1 MADDHAAHAISAYDR
16 GLLATPGID
25 RLADEG
31 IRLDACF
38 CTNAICSPSRAA
50 ILTGTYNHVNRVTTL
65 DTHFDARTP
74 TFASLLRDA
83 GYRTALIGKWHL
95 GHGGI
100 HDPRGFDRWAV
111 LPDQGDYHDPLLIH
125 DDGTQRVHRGYVTD
139 LLTDMTIQ
147 AIDERAGDQP
157 FCVLLHHK
165 APHRPWDPDP
175 AFGGTIDSSSL
186 PEPHTLFDDHAG
198 HAPAAREARMSM
210 MDLDDRDLKVPVPE
224 GLELPEEVR
233 WRWRRYMEDYLACCA
248 SIDANMTRLL
258 DALDDRG
265 LTQDTIVVYTSD
277 QGFFLGEHGWFDKRF
292 MYEESLRMPFLLRY
306 PRLVQAGSTSD
317 AMAVNVDFAQTFL
330 ELADVP
336 APHWMQGRSLV
347 PLLRGE
353 VPDDWPTAMYY
364 RYWMHL
370 DGAHRV
376 QAHYGVRTHRH
387 KLVHYPGSAPPHPD
401 PDAWQEARE
410 PAWELFDLD
419 ADPYELTSVH
429 DDPAYAGVRAEL
441 EARLAALQREVGDRP

>member
-1 MADDHAAHAISAYDR
+1 
-16 GLLATPGID
+16 
-25 RLADEG
+25 
-31 IRLDACF
+31 
-38 CTNAICSPSRAA
+38 
-50 ILTGTYNHVNRVTTL
+50 
-65 DTHFDARTP
+65 
-74 TFASLLRDA
+74 
-83 GYRTALIGKWHL
+83 
-95 GHGGI
+95 
-100 HDPRGFDRWAV
+100 
-111 LPDQGDYHDPLLIH
+111 
-125 DDGTQRVHRGYVTD
+125 
-139 LLTDMTIQ
+139 
-147 AIDERAGDQP
+147 
-157 FCVLLHHK
+157 
-165 APHRPWDPDP
+165 
-175 AFGGTIDSSSL
+175 
-186 PEPHTLFDDHAG
+186 
-198 HAPAAREARMSM
+198 
-210 MDLDDRDLKVPVPE
+210 
-224 GLELPEEVR
+224 
-233 WRWRRYMEDYLACCA
+233 
-248 SIDANMTRLL
+248 
-258 DALDDRG
+258 
-265 LTQDTIVVYTSD
+265 
-277 QGFFLGEHGWFDKRF
+277 
-292 MYEESLRMPFLLRY
+292 
-306 PRLVQAGSTSD
+306 
-317 AMAVNVDFAQTFL
+317 MAVNVDFAQTFL